1 MSPSTQIYPF
11 HPGKSLLLVCTERL
25 TNPSWSFT
33 WFLNGVEMN
42 NTGLSHAVYNYERK
56 SYLNFQNL
64 TKIIVDRFNHYNR
77 RGDFGANFTC
87 QAKAT
92 YSDQAKNTSAFI
104 RKCQY
109 KVCGDIHCA
118 HRYRSSIAHEILRIL
133 LVSLV
138 IFNQMQ

>member
-1 MSPSTQIYPF
+1 MSPPTQIYPF
-11 HPGKSLLLVCTERL
+11 HPGKSLLLVCTDRL

-33 WFLNGVEMN
+33 WFLNSVEMN
-42 NTGLSHAVYNYERK
+42 NTGLSHAVYNYDRK

-64 TKIIVDRFNHYNR
+64 TKIIMDRLNHDNT

-87 QAKAT
+87 QAKGT
-92 YSDQAKNTSAFI
+92 YSGQAKNTSAFI

-109 KVCGDIHCA
+109 KVYENIHCA
-118 HRYRSSIAHEILRIL
+118 HRYRSSFAHEILRIL

>member
-42 NTGLSHAVYNYERK
+42 NTGLSHAVYNYDRK

-64 TKIIVDRFNHYNR
+64 TKIIVDSTITI
-77 RGDFGANFTC
+77 GE
-87 QAKAT
+87 
-92 YSDQAKNTSAFI
+92 
-104 RKCQY
+104 
-109 KVCGDIHCA
+109 
-118 HRYRSSIAHEILRIL
+118 EILEQTSLAKPKRHTPVRPKIYL
-133 LVSLV
+133 LL
-138 IFNQMQ
+138 